1 MMTDEDAISR
11 ASNAGFRIYGEPW
24 RWYWASKF
32 WVDRGGASTLRR
44 KRGKTSAGR
53 IRQRRKTVAAKA
65 KKTITGL
72 QEAYLD
78 YVNNYISVLK
88 FAADYGMTEAMAK
101 ATIEKGAA
109 AHEAFVAWYK
119 EVRAL

>member
-1 MMTDEDAISR
+1 M
-11 ASNAGFRIYGEPW
+11 
-24 RWYWASKF
+24 
-32 WVDRGGASTLRR
+32 
-44 KRGKTSAGR
+44 
-53 IRQRRKTVAAKA
+53 AAKA

-101 ATIEKGAA
+101 ATIEKGAV

-119 EVRAL
+119 EVRALRWFRLLFWRWSIRRRSRNVSLTVPLFRGVRWR

>member
-1 MMTDEDAISR
+1 M
-11 ASNAGFRIYGEPW
+11 
-24 RWYWASKF
+24 
-32 WVDRGGASTLRR
+32 
-44 KRGKTSAGR
+44 
-53 IRQRRKTVAAKA
+53 AAKA

-101 ATIEKGAA
+101 ATTTATSRIGS
-109 AHEAFVAWYK
+109 VTGRG
-119 EVRAL
+119 VRVRIA

>member
-1 MMTDEDAISR
+1 M
-11 ASNAGFRIYGEPW
+11 
-24 RWYWASKF
+24 
-32 WVDRGGASTLRR
+32 
-44 KRGKTSAGR
+44 
-53 IRQRRKTVAAKA
+53 
-65 KKTITGL
+65 

-101 ATIEKGAA
+101 ATIEKGAV